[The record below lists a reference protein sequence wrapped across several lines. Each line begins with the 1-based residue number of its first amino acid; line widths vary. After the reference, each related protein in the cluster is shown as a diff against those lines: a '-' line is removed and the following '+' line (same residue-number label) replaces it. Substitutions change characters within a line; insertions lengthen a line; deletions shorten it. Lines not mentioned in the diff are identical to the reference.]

1 MDEFFILDVILE
13 NKFNSDG
20 CKQISI
26 DVYRGLRAIFD
37 NQTNSAFNQ
46 TRPKNYDQ
54 LPQVCK
60 LLLMNSATAILLYQS
75 LKEAQKTEQHT
86 KISVL
91 DEFKLDTLTIEQTA
105 KILERR
111 IDIVSI

>member
-1 MDEFFILDVILE
+1 
-13 NKFNSDG
+13 
-20 CKQISI
+20 
-26 DVYRGLRAIFD
+26 
-37 NQTNSAFNQ
+37 
-46 TRPKNYDQ
+46 
-54 LPQVCK
+54 
-60 LLLMNSATAILLYQS
+60 MNSATAILLYQS
-75 LKEAQKTEQHT
+75 LKEAEKTEQHT